1 MRLFVALS
9 PPPEALA
16 EVSGAVGRVRE
27 GWPDLRWTAPE
38 LWHVTLA
45 FLGEVPDD
53 KLPALSVRL
62 ARAAGRHPPMTLA
75 FAAAGAFPSAKRAN
89 VLWLGLRGGEATLPK
104 LAASLAA
111 GAHRAG
117 AREPER
123 RRFHPHLTLGRAR
136 TGLDLRELVESLA
149 AFEGEPWHAGT
160 VHLVRSHLGP
170 HVRYEP
176 VDAWPLAGRG

>member
-16 EVSGAVGRVRE
+16 EVSGAVGRAKE
-27 GWPDLRWTAPE
+27 EWPQVRWTAPE

-45 FLGEVPDD
+45 FLGEVPEE
-53 KLPALSVRL
+53 KLPSLSARL
-62 ARAAGRHPPMTLA
+62 ARAAGRHPAMTLA
-75 FAAAGAFPSAKRAN
+75 FAAAGAFPSVKKAN
-89 VLWLGLRGGEATLPK
+89 VVWLGLRGGEAVLPK
-104 LAASLAA
+104 RAASLAA

-123 RRFHPHLTLGRAR
+123 RRCHPHLTLGRSR
-136 TGLDLRELVESLA
+136 TGLDVRDLVDSLT
-149 AFEGEPWHAGT
+149 AFEGTPWHAGA

-176 VDAWPLAGRG
+176 VGAWPLTGRG